1 MEGFGLENEL
11 YAALI
16 GDVVGSRRHE
26 DRARLQRDLK
36 AALAGV
42 NGRSGRA
49 LAAPLSLTAGDEVQ
63 GLFREPS
70 AVVDAVV
77 EIADAVFP
85 ARLVH
90 GLGFG
95 PLETDLGPDPA
106 LLDGPC
112 FHLAREALAEARGQA
127 AWLVSRGL
135 GDPEDLV
142 ATALF
147 RLLGELRSRWTEIQ
161 AEHVA
166 HARGRSQKEVAE
178 RLGKAESTISE
189 SLKAAG
195 FQAVLAGEEAL
206 RAMLRQFGHHA
217 ESGHDS
223 VPKNEPRG

>member
-1 MEGFGLENEL
+1 MIEFGSETES

-16 GDVVGSRRHE
+16 GDVVGSRRHG
-26 DRARLQRDLK
+26 DRARLQRDVK
-36 AALAGV
+36 RALARV
-42 NGRSGRA
+42 NRRLAGA

-63 GLFREPS
+63 GLFREPA

-77 EIADAVFP
+77 EIADAVVS
-85 ARLVH
+85 ARLVY

-112 FHLAREALAEARGQA
+112 FHRAREALTEARGHG
-127 AWLVSRGL
+127 AWLVARGL
-135 GDPEDLV
+135 TAPGDLV
-142 ATALF
+142 VSALF

-166 HARGRSQKEVAE
+166 HARGGSQKEVAE
-178 RLGKAESTISE
+178 RLGKAESTVSE

-206 RAMLRQFGHHA
+206 HAVLARFGPGA
-217 ESGHDS
+217 ESERDS
-223 VPKNEPRG
+223 LSQAKRGK